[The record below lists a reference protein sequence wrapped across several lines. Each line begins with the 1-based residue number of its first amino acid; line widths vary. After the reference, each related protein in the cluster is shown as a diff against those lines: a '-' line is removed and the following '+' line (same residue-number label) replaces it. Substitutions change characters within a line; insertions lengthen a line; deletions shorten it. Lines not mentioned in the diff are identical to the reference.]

1 MKYVLISSP
10 PIKSKYHRRFVNFNR
25 QICQAEF
32 DGSNFRLRPSHF
44 QGAGRLVQQGEG
56 EGHHVG
62 RGEVHFSQCTWFNP
76 NFSS

>member
-10 PIKSKYHRRFVNFNR
+10 PIKSKYNRCSVHVNR
-25 QICQAEF
+25 QIVQAKF

-56 EGHHVG
+56 ECHHVG
-62 RGEVHFSQCTWFNP
+62 RGEVYFSQCTWFNP
-76 NFSS
+76 NF